1 MRFIAACGLAAFC
14 AAGLAAQEI
23 KTTTKEKTKFE
34 VKDGKD
40 VTVTGCVD
48 RFVDA
53 GYMLT
58 DDVGDLKYVLVTKD
72 NLSKYVGRRVEVK
85 GLSTDGHDAKLKI
98 EKEVGTSG
106 TIGDEKLDDHK
117 TKRTTEVTGDVG
129 FPYLGV
135 RSIKRISSSC
145 R

>member
-1 MRFIAACGLAAFC
+1 MRFMAACGLAAFC
-14 AAGLAAQEI
+14 AVGLAAQEI
-23 KTTTKEKTKFE
+23 KTTTTEKTKFE

-48 RFVDA
+48 RFSDG

-58 DDVGDLKYVLVTKD
+58 NDVGDLKYVLVTKE
-72 NLSKYVGRRVEVK
+72 NLSKYVGTRVEVK
-85 GLSTDGHDAKLKI
+85 GLSTDNHDGKLKI

-106 TIGDEKLDDHK
+106 TIGDEKLGDHK
-117 TKRTTEVTGDVG
+117 TKQTTELKGDVG

-135 RSIKRISSSC
+135 RSIKRVSRSC
-145 R
+145 K

>member
-1 MRFIAACGLAAFC
+1 MRFIASMAVAAFC

-48 RFVDA
+48 KFVDG

-58 DDVGDLKYVLVTKD
+58 NDVGDLKYVLVTKE

-85 GLSTDGHDAKLKI
+85 GLSTDDGEGKLKI

-106 TIGDEKLDDHK
+106 TIGDQKMDDHK
-117 TKRTTEVTGDVG
+117 TKQTTEMKGDVG
-129 FPYLGV
+129 FPYLGL
-135 RSIKRISSSC
+135 RSIKKIANSC
-145 R
+145 K